1 MLIHVYWWFSLSHHK
16 KVNPKLLSEKT
27 QEYYRLQKI
36 TSYSV
41 CPSLGFVR
49 YSVLELSV
57 KMFHTNL
64 QSSVWKRHVGAHA
77 VGHQHGGRKS
87 MKTSGIHFCYKRQLY
102 HSHEQV
108 SIHINTSHK
117 TSTVQIVKYRRIRHY
132 FEAYVTAFWWHSG
145 LNSKWSILK
154 TAVAIELK
162 TFSKIYIKDV

>member
-1 MLIHVYWWFSLSHHK
+1 MGTISKSRSLEMPFLGNCWFSPSRHK

-27 QEYYRLQKI
+27 QEYYRLYKI
-36 TSYSV
+36 TKYSV

-49 YSVLELSV
+49 YSILELSV

-64 QSSVWKRHVGAHA
+64 QSFVWKRHVGAHA

-87 MKTSGIHFCYKRQLY
+87 MKTSGIQFCYKRRLY

-117 TSTVQIVKYRRIRHY
+117 TSTVQIVKNRRIRHY
-132 FEAYVTAFWWHSG
+132 FEAYVTAFWRPS
-145 LNSKWSILK
+145 
-154 TAVAIELK
+154 
-162 TFSKIYIKDV
+162 